1 MRSRLRFAI
10 PCAAA
15 LLIGPGSSCT
25 RLDDPAATGT
35 GPYAVREQAYV
46 WYDVSRLRP
55 LPVRIYAPDSD
66 GGPFPLLVFSPGT
79 GNSRDHYTFLGRHW
93 AGQGYVAVFV
103 THPETDEDV
112 IYGEQRPALIVLQA
126 VYEAVQQISL
136 RWDRPLDVSFALDQ
150 VAADPKLSAQV
161 DWNRVGVAGHS
172 LGAYTALQLIG
183 MQVAGLPAA
192 HAELADAR
200 VKAVVALSPPGP
212 GSLGLD
218 EQSWDAITMP
228 CMTIAGTLDVD
239 PVTHSPTLRK
249 MVFERSPGP
258 DQYFVTLENATHGT
272 FDDRSPWA
280 LDRLLHPQ
288 YAAYIADASTAFL
301 NAYLRGDGA
310 AQADLLDGSLERDS
324 DGVCTVEFKNV
335 TLIDG
340 GD

>member
-1 MRSRLRFAI
+1 
-10 PCAAA
+10 
-15 LLIGPGSSCT
+15 
-25 RLDDPAATGT
+25 
-35 GPYAVREQAYV
+35 
-46 WYDVSRLRP
+46 
-55 LPVRIYAPDSD
+55 
-66 GGPFPLLVFSPGT
+66 
-79 GNSRDHYTFLGRHW
+79 
-93 AGQGYVAVFV
+93 VAVFV

-301 NAYLRGDGA
+301 NAYLRGDRA